1 MKYSLSRTIILSF
14 AILAFALILVSK
26 LFLVQIVHSGSYLD
40 RADRQYAT
48 PSANIFE
55 RGTIYL
61 TRRDGELISAA
72 TQTSGF
78 KIAIAP
84 GKIAPPE
91 QTFEKLSRITVLE
104 ENDFLEKAEK
114 RSRCRLRAQNSR
126 RLGFQRKV
134 ALLPRRKFGIPPL
147 GLCRISGR

>member
-14 AILAFALILVSK
+14 AVLIFALILIVK

-78 KIAIAP
+78 KIAINP
-84 GKIAPPE
+84 GEIAPPE
-91 QTFEKLSRITVLE
+91 QTFEKLSRIVPLDRD
-104 ENDFLEKAEK
+104 DFL
-114 RSRCRLRAQNSR
+114 
-126 RLGFQRKV
+126 GKV
-134 ALLPRRKFGIPPL
+134 ERTDDPYEEVTNHLSKKEADAVSALKVPGVSVF
-147 GLCRISGR
+147 